1 MTRAE
6 FNNLKPGDIV
16 DDFFNGLYKVLSVN
30 KMSGSETDI
39 DAVQLAY
46 DESTD
51 SYIETE
57 STVNWLKSD
66 DIVNYMTK

>member
-1 MTRAE
+1 MTKRQ

-16 DDFFNGLYKVLSVN
+16 DDYYNGLYKVLSVN

-57 STVNWLKSD
+57 STVNWLESD

>member
-1 MTRAE
+1 MTRTE

-16 DDFFNGLYKVLSVN
+16 DDYYNGLYKVLSVN

-39 DAVQLAY
+39 DAVQLEY
-46 DESTD
+46 DETTD
-51 SYIETE
+51 SYVETE
-57 STVNWLKSD
+57 STVNWLESD